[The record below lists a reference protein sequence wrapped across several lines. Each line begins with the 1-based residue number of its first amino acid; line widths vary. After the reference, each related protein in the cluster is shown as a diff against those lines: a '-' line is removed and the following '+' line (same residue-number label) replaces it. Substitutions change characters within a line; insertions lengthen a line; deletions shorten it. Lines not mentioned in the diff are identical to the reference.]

1 MLWLQIEREQLE
13 REFADVHCDMTTVF
27 LKAMAD
33 SQILNEEQLSTAKIN
48 EIYGPLKDK
57 VSETIKKQESCLAEV
72 EVNTTVDHLGAKYF
86 LSLFFVCLIMNGS

>member
-1 MLWLQIEREQLE
+1 
-13 REFADVHCDMTTVF
+13 MTTAF

-57 VSETIKKQESCLAEV
+57 VCETIKKQESCLAEV
-72 EVNTTVDHLGAKYF
+72 EVSATVDYLGAKYF
-86 LSLFFVCLIMNGS
+86 PSLVFVRLIMNGS